1 MNSSKQS
8 GITISGIFSK
18 YGLPVGLIL
27 IAFRVV
33 TFLADID
40 KEKWVV
46 YLSWG
51 VLLLAIIFCIY
62 DAKKGQKNL
71 ISFKDAFNTGFF
83 AAMLG
88 ILISSVYLFIHVQFV
103 DTTFFEVM
111 AQLQKA
117 EVIKAG
123 VSEELAEKSLQ
134 MASQFNTPLI
144 YTAIDCIFN
153 IFMSAVFSAVSAV
166 IMKKD

>member
-1 MNSSKQS
+1 MNSSEQS
-8 GITISGIFSK
+8 GISISGIFSK

-27 IAFRVV
+27 ILFRVG
-33 TFLADID
+33 TFLADVD
-40 KEKWVV
+40 KEKWAV
-46 YLSWG
+46 YLGWG
-51 VLLLAIIFCIY
+51 VLLLAIIFCIQ
-62 DAKKGQKNL
+62 DAKKRQKDHL
-71 ISFKDAFNTGFF
+71 SFKNAFNVGFF
-83 AAMLG
+83 AGMPG
-88 ILISSVYLFIHVQFV
+88 VIISSIYLFIHVQYV

-117 EVIKAG
+117 EVIKSG

-144 YTAIDCIFN
+144 YTALDCLFN
-153 IFMSAVFSAVSAV
+153 IFLSAVFSAICAG